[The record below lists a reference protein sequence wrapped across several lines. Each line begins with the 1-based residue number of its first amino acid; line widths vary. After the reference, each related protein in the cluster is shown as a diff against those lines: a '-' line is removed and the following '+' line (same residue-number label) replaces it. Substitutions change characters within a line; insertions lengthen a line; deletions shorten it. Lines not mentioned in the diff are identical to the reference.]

1 MGFFSF
7 RAGRIL
13 TLSDDGFP
21 ACREGRF
28 KKCAKNLSIFP
39 NDQAL
44 IKRVGLAVEEAAKK
58 RTFRISDTPSY
69 ESGKIEK
76 PWTSGE
82 SYIDVQLSVC

>member
-44 IKRVGLAVEEAAKK
+44 IKRFCLAVEEAAKK
-58 RTFRISDTPSY
+58 RTFRHRDWAMIYSQLMLYFGDRL
-69 ESGKIEK
+69 
-76 PWTSGE
+76 GE
-82 SYIDVQLSVC
+82 RA